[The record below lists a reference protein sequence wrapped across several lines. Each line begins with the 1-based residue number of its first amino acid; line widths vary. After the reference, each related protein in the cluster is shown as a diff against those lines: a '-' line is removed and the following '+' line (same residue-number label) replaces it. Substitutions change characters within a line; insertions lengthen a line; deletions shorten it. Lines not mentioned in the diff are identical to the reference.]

1 MALFLK
7 YMLSTWSCCS
17 ILQRHVG
24 IVSEIYIVLV
34 ESARLALIRLE
45 RDWILSGMLSE
56 LEDVRLG
63 LKRGRGFG

>member
-7 YMLSTWSCCS
+7 YMLSTWSCSS
-17 ILQRHVG
+17 ILQRHVR

-34 ESARLALIRLE
+34 ESTQLALIRLE
-45 RDWILSGMLSE
+45 RDWTLSGILSE